1 MVACELVRVSVY
13 VRVSVCL
20 SVCVY
25 MYNVPVHILCHNIVK
40 LRFAKKTDPPHECI
54 AIATDLTRGSDNSV
68 CVSTAKSVD
77 VFDSL
82 LNAVHHFHG
91 ALLATVLFREVN
103 TLRGVDIL

>member
-1 MVACELVRVSVY
+1 MCVWVRG
-13 VRVSVCL
+13 CL

-25 MYNVPVHILCHNIVK
+25 MYNVPVHVLCHNVVK
-40 LRFAKKTDPPHECI
+40 IWFVKKTDPTHESI
-54 AIATDLTRGSDNSV
+54 AIATDLTRGSDNCV

-82 LNAVHHFHG
+82 LNTVHHFHG